1 MANEFAASIDGIYH
15 GFIRFRKHNYFTGD
29 HLVSFGSLLR
39 TTRRGAHPAARVL
52 LVALIGVANFGL
64 WSQLARIADN
74 APLFNY
80 HSDNKYW
87 DSLRGS

>member
-1 MANEFAASIDGIYH
+1 MALTFDQFLVCDADVAH
-15 GFIRFRKHNYFTGD
+15 ATG
-29 HLVSFGSLLR
+29 

>member
-39 TTRRGAHPAARVL
+39 TTRRVVL
-52 LVALIGVANFGL
+52 RNSTLPLVPQIQEIDL
-64 WSQLARIADN
+64 
-74 APLFNY
+74 
-80 HSDNKYW
+80 K
-87 DSLRGS
+87 

>member
-1 MANEFAASIDGIYH
+1 MLQLLLCCPRMNLLS
-15 GFIRFRKHNYFTGD
+15 FTP
-29 HLVSFGSLLR
+29 
-39 TTRRGAHPAARVL
+39 TTWKGAHPAARVL